1 MRGPVDET
9 EAGADGGARRPRREP
24 GWPPWV
30 TLELLL
36 MPTPQLRVPILVA
49 PRPEH
54 SRLGSQ
60 PGEGPC
66 VLRPQ
71 RLSLCPICRCGSLSR
86 GPKAGMSWVL
96 VFATNLSLSVL
107 FFFLFSVSVASSC
120 FSVFHFLKGRSG
132 NHVSTPGFS
141 LSSDLAACSSSQG
154 WLQQCCPRAWLMF
167 RPVCLSVCL
176 LVLGLP
182 AFMPICLSICYPCL
196 AGLEA
201 LSCQS

>member
-1 MRGPVDET
+1 
-9 EAGADGGARRPRREP
+9 
-24 GWPPWV
+24 
-30 TLELLL
+30 
-36 MPTPQLRVPILVA
+36 
-49 PRPEH
+49 
-54 SRLGSQ
+54 
-60 PGEGPC
+60 
-66 VLRPQ
+66 
-71 RLSLCPICRCGSLSR
+71 
-86 GPKAGMSWVL
+86 MSWVL

-176 LVLGLP
+176 SVCLLVLGLP
-182 AFMPICLSICYPCL
+182 AFMPICLSICYRCL